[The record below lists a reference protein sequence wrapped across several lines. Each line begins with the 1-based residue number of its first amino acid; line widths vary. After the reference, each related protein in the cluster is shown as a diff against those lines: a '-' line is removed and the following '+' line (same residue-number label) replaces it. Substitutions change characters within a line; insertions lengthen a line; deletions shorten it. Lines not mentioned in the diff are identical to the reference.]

1 MTVREFLEQI
11 AKEEIIQG
19 EQYSLRIEIDDGGF
33 NSYIGFDVDIETYK
47 TALMSPKES
56 MKTPKTKALR
66 LYRHT
71 NDMNKLVNTWGF
83 NLGDIIHDYPKNQNV
98 PMKFNTYGK
107 TWEEAEKEASQYFPK
122 IKKLIHKRTS
132 DLKTEKAADKE
143 KEKEQLLARLK
154 ELE

>member
-33 NSYIGFDVDIETYK
+33 NSYIGFNVDIETYNRK
-47 TALMSPKES
+47 IPETQ
-56 MKTPKTKALR
+56 ALR

-107 TWEEAEKEASQYFPK
+107 TWEEAEKEASQYFSK
-122 IKKLIHKRTS
+122 IKKMIHKRTS
-132 DLKTEKAADKE
+132 DLKIKKASDKE
-143 KEKEQLLARLK
+143 TEKEQLLARLK

>member
-33 NSYIGFDVDIETYK
+33 NSYIGFDVDIETYNAAVLN
-47 TALMSPKES
+47 TN

-122 IKKLIHKRTS
+122 IKKMIHKRTS
-132 DLKTEKAADKE
+132 DLKIEKASDKE

>member
-47 TALMSPKES
+47 TTLMSPKES

-83 NLGDIIHDYPKNQNV
+83 NLGDIIHDYPKNQNA
-98 PMKFNTYGK
+98 PMKFDTYGK

-143 KEKEQLLARLK
+143 KEKERLLARLK